1 MMTTNPMSRRTAPI
15 RVLIVDD
22 SAMIRKV
29 LSLGLSRDPM
39 IDVVGTASSADQA
52 RDMITTLQPDVMT
65 LDIEMPRMD
74 GVTFLRQ
81 LIPVH
86 PLPTVIISS
95 ATQEGAAVTL
105 RALEAGAV
113 DVIAKPTMDPNTGLH
128 GMMDEVCARVRA
140 AASARPVR
148 MARPAGFGF
157 GLGAVMPASA
167 AMRSRVIAIG
177 ASTGGVQALAQLLQV
192 MPPDAPG
199 IVIVQHMPQGFTR
212 AFADRLD
219 TLTTIRVRE
228 AQDGDQVRPGLA
240 LIAPGGDQHMRI
252 AGRAP
257 HWRVT
262 LAPGAP
268 VCYSRPSVD
277 ILFQSVAEQAG
288 PRACAALLT
297 GMGKDGAAG
306 MAAIRRAGGVTIAQ
320 DEATSVVWGMP
331 AAAVERG
338 AASQV
343 LPLADIAPALL
354 CAAAQPEP
362 HHMPIRNPQ
371 KGTA

>member
-1 MMTTNPMSRRTAPI
+1 MIPMMTRPV

-29 LSLGLSRDPM
+29 LSLGLARDPM
-39 IDVVGTASSADQA
+39 IDVIGTASGAEQA
-52 RDMITTLQPDVMT
+52 REMIAALRPDVMT

-81 LIPVH
+81 LIPTH

-95 ATQEGAAVTL
+95 ATQEGAVVTL

-113 DVIAKPTMDPNTGLH
+113 DVIAKPVMDPSKGL
-128 GMMDEVCARVRA
+128 GTMMDQVCARVRA
-140 AASARPVR
+140 AALARPAQMV
-148 MARPAGFGF
+148 RPAGFRV
-157 GLGAVMPASA
+157 GLPAPRSMAGGA
-167 AMRSRVIAIG
+167 RLIAIG
-177 ASTGGVQALAQLLQV
+177 ASTGGVQALAQILQV

-212 AFADRLD
+212 AFAERLD
-219 TLTTIRVRE
+219 TLTMIRVRE
-228 AQDGDQVRPGLA
+228 AQDGDHVRPGLA
-240 LIAPGGDQHMRI
+240 LIAPGGDQHMRLV
-252 AGRAP
+252 GRAP
-257 HWRVT
+257 HWRVI
-262 LAPGAP
+262 LSPGAP
-268 VCYSRPSVD
+268 VCFSRPSVD
-277 ILFQSVAEQAG
+277 LLFASVADQAG
-288 PRACAALLT
+288 ALACAALLT

-331 AAAVERG
+331 AAAVEIG

-343 LPLADIAPALL
+343 LPLPDIAPALL
-354 CAAAQPEP
+354 CAVDQPGQQQ
-362 HHMPIRNPQ
+362 MPLRNPQ